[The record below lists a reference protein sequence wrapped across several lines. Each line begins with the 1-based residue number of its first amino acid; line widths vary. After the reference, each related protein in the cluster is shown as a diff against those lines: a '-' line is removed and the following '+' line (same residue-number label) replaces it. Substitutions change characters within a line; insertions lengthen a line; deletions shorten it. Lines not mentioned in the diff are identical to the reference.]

1 MAASKT
7 EGMRMGPITLVTLI
21 SVLLLSVL
29 AVLCVTTSN
38 ATQAMAQRHAQA
50 TAETYAIDACGQAMV
65 AGIGEASQGAGSAA
79 AAAANV
85 GTNLESIKAA
95 ALQKSNVSGLSIDA
109 TVSEGGVAFTVSTEN
124 GKSLSANIGI
134 AENGSTSI
142 NEWRLTTT
150 QTVTEETLW
159 SNSQTNQ

>member
-1 MAASKT
+1 MAASKA

-65 AGIGEASQGAGSAA
+65 AGIGEATQGASSAA
-79 AAAANV
+79 SAAANV
-85 GTNLESIKAA
+85 GANLESIKTA
-95 ALQKSNVSGLSIDA
+95 ALQKSSASGLSIDA
-109 TVSEGGVAFTVSTEN
+109 NVSEGSVTFTVSTES
-124 GKSLSANIGI
+124 GKALSANIGI

-150 QTVTEETLW
+150 QTATEETLW
-159 SNSQTNQ
+159 SSGQTNQ